1 MPMLEV
7 RDLNVYHGSLKALD
21 GVSFYVDKAE
31 IVALI
36 GSNGAGK
43 STTLKAI
50 SGLLSP
56 ASGSIK
62 FQGNSITNLSPHK
75 IVKVGISQVP
85 EGRCLFPFLTV
96 QENLEVGAY
105 TQEARRKIRETIE
118 WVFQLFP
125 VLKERKKQLAYTL
138 SGGEQQMLAIG
149 RALMS
154 RPQLIMLDEPSI
166 GLAPMM
172 VRRIYDAIKELNN
185 QGITILLVE
194 QNVPLALN
202 TANRGYVLENGR
214 ITLEGNGEE
223 LLKNEHVRKAYIGV

>member
-7 RDLNVYHGSLKALD
+7 RDLSVYHGSLKALD
-21 GVSFYVDKAE
+21 AVSFEVNKAE

-43 STTLKAI
+43 STTLKTI

-56 ASGSIK
+56 ASGWIK
-62 FQGNSITNLSPHK
+62 FQGNGITGMPPHK
-75 IVKVGISQVP
+75 IVKMGISQVP

-105 TQEARRKIRETIE
+105 TKEARKKIKDTIE

-125 VLKERKKQLAYTL
+125 VLKERRRQLAYTL

-166 GLAPMM
+166 GLAPI
-172 VRRIYDAIKELNN
+172 VVHRIYDAIKELNN

-214 ITLEGNGEE
+214 ITLHGKGEE
-223 LLKNEHVRKAYIGV
+223 LLKNEHVRRAYIGV

>member
-75 IVKVGISQVP
+75 IVKMGISQVP